1 MPKALRLSPGR
12 RQYLDLKR
20 EHPDALLLVRMGDF
34 YETFDE
40 DARTMA
46 RVLDIALTARDVG
59 GGVRSPLAGI
69 PHHSLESYLGRLIDA
84 GLRVA
89 VCEQTSD
96 PTKSKGLVDRA
107 VIRVV
112 TPGTVLESGLL
123 DRGRN
128 NYLVAAV
135 AEGTKAGVAYVD
147 ISTSEFAAGE
157 VALATLRDELARL
170 GPSELLVDSRVQEY
184 LDEDSSEGAARR
196 ALDETRL
203 DPELAEEALKRHF
216 GVATLEPYGCEG
228 KPLAVMAAAAVIDYL
243 SETRLGA
250 VPQTGSLRSFSPD
263 SYVTLDHRV
272 ARDLE
277 IFAPMGG
284 REDGPT
290 LLSTLDRTKTAMGGR
305 LLRTWLAR
313 PLCDLEPLRARQ
325 DGVGQLL
332 EDATGRA
339 AVRDALGKV
348 PDLERLTNR
357 VRTYIATP
365 RDLVAIARGLEQ
377 IPDVLE
383 ALGNGTD
390 GRRPRPGGGLA
401 PVHEAV
407 ALVAA
412 AIADDP
418 PAAAG
423 EGRAIREGFDADLD
437 ETRAL
442 SGEARA
448 HIAAIESEARERT
461 GIRSLKVGFNKV
473 FGYYIEVSRPNLHLV
488 PTEFERRQTLVN
500 GERFVT
506 PRLKE
511 LETRILTARERI
523 DELERDI
530 FRRVCG
536 EMATQGERIMAS
548 ARALGEI
555 DALAGLAEV
564 ASENGYVRPELNDGD
579 AIDIVAGRHPVVEAA
594 LGPGRFV
601 PNDARLSNSAEQI
614 LIITGPNMSGK
625 STYIRQVALLVLMA
639 QTGSFVPAERATIG
653 VVDRVFTRAGLSDDI
668 AGGRSTFM
676 VEMVETAAI
685 LNQATSR
692 SLVVLD
698 EIGRGTSTYD
708 GLAIAR
714 AVAEYAHNS
723 PGMGCKTLF
732 ATHYHEMT
740 ALADLLP
747 RAVNCRVAVA
757 EEGDEVVF
765 LHRIVPGGADRS
777 YGVHVGRLAGLP
789 RPVVDRAW
797 EILSEL
803 ESTAERRGATPSQ
816 PPLQLSL
823 LDENSP
829 VIDELLEMDVNAMTP
844 LEAMNALYRL
854 QEQARDRRDGG

>member
-1 MPKALRLSPGR
+1 
-12 RQYLDLKR
+12 
-20 EHPDALLLVRMGDF
+20 MGDF

>member
-69 PHHSLESYLGRLIDA
+69 PHPSLESYLGRLIDA

-412 AIADDP
+412 AIADNP